1 MVFEIKDQ
9 LTLNKYL
16 MKKNAIGL
24 TKIFRYKRLLL
35 LNTEG
40 FYQ

>member
-1 MVFEIKDQ
+1 MVFEIQDR
-9 LTLNKYL
+9 LTLNKSL

-35 LNTEG
+35 LNNEG